1 MDYYV
6 YMLVSLAIMLV
17 GIKFVFCELEGRTAR
32 KKGLLSWYLK
42 LSKPFKY
49 VRTRSII
56 LMSIFCYMIV
66 SVQSIFTIEW
76 LIELVGFV
84 AVGVIFDGISQFVGY
99 YFNKIRFKKDI
110 RNALVTKDEINRAI
124 ELPDNDLVQ
133 QSMPIYSSQ
142 EIVSKYLNEQTHLA
156 AISLDGGEYIS
167 SFEKLPP
174 ITYAVEAQFE
184 KAEEKLSSQNIKVTR
199 LTSEGKLPFK
209 DERLDVVVN
218 ELANYD
224 KYDLYRVVKP
234 GGYILVNQL
243 GSDNYRELINTFL
256 PFRLHGR
263 WDLESGSRTLSE
275 IGLEIVDGV
284 EEHGY
289 VRFNSLTSFI
299 HFMKEIT
306 HVDISQDRFVN
317 FYGHVLKQIKE
328 KKYYELTTHRFM
340 VVARKKEL

>member
-1 MDYYV
+1 MGYYV

-110 RNALVTKDEINRAI
+110 RNALVTKDEINQAI
-124 ELPDNDLVQ
+124 ELPGNDLVQ

-156 AISLDGGEYIS
+156 AISLDGGDYIS
-167 SFEKLPP
+167 SFENLPP

-306 HVDISQDRFVN
+306 RVDISQDRFVN

-328 KKYYELTTHRFM
+328 KNYYELTTHRFM

>member
-17 GIKFVFCELEGRTAR
+17 SVKFIFCELEGRTAR

-49 VRTRSII
+49 IRTRSII

-66 SVQSIFTIEW
+66 SVQPIFTIQW

-84 AVGVIFDGISQFVGY
+84 AVGVIFDGISQLAGY
-99 YFNKIRFKKDI
+99 YFNKVRFKKDI
-110 RNALVTKDEINRAI
+110 RNALVTKDEINKAI

-133 QSMPIYSSQ
+133 QSMPVYSSH
-142 EIVSKYLNEQTHLA
+142 EIVSRYLNEQTHLA
-156 AISLDGGEYIS
+156 AISLDGGDYIS

-184 KAEEKLSSQNIKVTR
+184 KAKEKLSNQSIKVTR

-234 GGYILVNQL
+234 GGYILVNQM
-243 GSDNYRELINTFL
+243 GSDNYCELINTFL
-256 PFRLHGR
+256 PFKLHSQ
-263 WDLESGSRTLSE
+263 WNLESGSRTLSE

-306 HVDISQDRFVN
+306 HTDISQDRFIN

-328 KKYYELTTHRFM
+328 KSYYELTTHRFM